1 MGSLV
6 DNRPAKRGPSLGQ
19 CRGRWT
25 QRQNRWGDHRRKRV
39 IRTAGTRRRDSE
51 PGHWVMPKV
60 ARYQERHR
68 DRKRKAGRK
77 AGGAGKETAARQS
90 STTLSVLLIPKG
102 GWLAAFFVFAGSSH
116 ESRRSHSASEH
127 QFRHCT
133 KATIPRSRSS
143 RALIS
148 AFWYEP
154 WLRMSLA
161 RLVRRLPRS
170 GFKNPRGSGFQPRSA
185 PRLNASR
192 GWKPLP
198 RGPFQS
204 QAAF

>member
-77 AGGAGKETAARQS
+77 VGGAGKESAARQS
-90 STTLSVLLIPKG
+90 STTLSVLLIPK
-102 GWLAAFFVFAGSSH
+102 AASWPPFSIFVRARFRPYAKVAIVRSPGTASSCSGSSIPPMIDRH
-116 ESRRSHSASEH
+116 SIGCPRRMLTPQCRFWA
-127 QFRHCT
+127 
-133 KATIPRSRSS
+133 ATMKPTSFTCRDLG
-143 RALIS
+143 ALT
-148 AFWYEP
+148 
-154 WLRMSLA
+154 R
-161 RLVRRLPRS
+161 
-170 GFKNPRGSGFQPRSA
+170 NA
-185 PRLNASR
+185 PRQTYA
-192 GWKPLP
+192 KAP
-198 RGPFQS
+198 
-204 QAAF
+204 